1 MKFCN
6 NCGNVLE
13 ETSKFC
19 KVCGTPVAAEA
30 APVAT
35 SFEDAQT
42 GVLAPEYEAPAAPV
56 YEAPAAPAYEAPAY
70 QAPAAPVYE
79 APAYQ
84 APAAPVYEAPAYQA
98 PAAPVY
104 EAPAYQAPAAP
115 VYEAPA
121 YQAPAAPVYEAP
133 AYQAPA
139 APTYEAPTYQPP
151 VYQAPTYQPPVY
163 NLNQQTYAP
172 KEVSGGTKAK
182 GFVGMGLGIGG
193 LVFGGL
199 CVLYFLIA
207 LADYYQA
214 GAALVYGLFGLPL
227 GIVGRIISGK
237 SIDEGNTG
245 TPASLGQKFGL
256 AGLIT
261 SAVGLFLSFIVL
273 LAGA

>member
-19 KVCGTPVAAEA
+19 KVCGTPVADEA

-56 YEAPAAPAYEAPAY
+56 YEAPAAPA
-70 QAPAAPVYE
+70 
-79 APAYQ
+79 
-84 APAAPVYEAPAYQA
+84 YEAPAYQA

-182 GFVGMGLGIGG
+182 GFVGMGLAIGG
-193 LVFGGL
+193 LVFG
-199 CVLYFLIA
+199 VLACIYF
-207 LADYYQA
+207 
-214 GAALVYGLFGLPL
+214 VYGFIGIPL
-227 GIVGRIISGK
+227 SIVGRILAGK
-237 SIDEGNTG
+237 SIEEGNTSN
-245 TPASLGQKFGL
+245 PPSLGQKLGL
-256 AGLIT
+256 AGLIV
-261 SAVGLFLSFIVL
+261 SCVGTFINFIIMMAL
-273 LAGA
+273 MS